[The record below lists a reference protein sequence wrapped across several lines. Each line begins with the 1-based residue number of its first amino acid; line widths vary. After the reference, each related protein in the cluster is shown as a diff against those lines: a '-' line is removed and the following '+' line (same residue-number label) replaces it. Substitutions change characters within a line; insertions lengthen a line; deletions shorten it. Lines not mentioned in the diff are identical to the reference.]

1 MENNQINNNNNNN
14 NNNKKIRAIITG
26 ASGMIGEGVVQ
37 NAIESDEVE
46 KILIVGRR
54 ESGFKNEKVKEILHN
69 DLSNLTNIQNEFIGY
84 NSVYFCAGI
93 SSVGVDNETYHKIS
107 YDMPMEMLRKV
118 ELVNN
123 IKSKDDNNFTFIYV
137 TGGGTNENSWS
148 NWARV
153 KAKTENHIIASNFN
167 KTFAFRPGFIQPN
180 IPGLK
185 NAYKMYKYIGWLY
198 PIGRSI
204 SQNGFITLREI
215 SQAMVKAS
223 TNGYKSNII
232 NGSDIVKLA
241 RS

>member
-1 MENNQINNNNNNN
+1 MENNN
-14 NNNKKIRAIITG
+14 NNNKNTNKIRAIITG

-54 ESGFKNEKVKEILHN
+54 ESGFKNEKIKEIIHS
-69 DLSNLTNIQNEFIGY
+69 DLSNLTDIQNELIGY
-84 NSVYFCAGI
+84 NSVFYCAGI
-93 SSVGVDNETYHKIS
+93 SSVGVDKETYHKIS
-107 YDMPMEMLRKV
+107 YDMPMEMLKKV

-123 IKSKDDNNFTFIYV
+123 LKSKADNDFTFIYV
-137 TGGGTNENSWS
+137 TGAGTDSNSWS

-153 KAKTENHIIASNFN
+153 KAKTENDIMASNFN

-185 NAYKMYKYIGWLY
+185 NAYKAYKYIGWMY

-204 SQNGFITLREI
+204 SQNGFISLREI
-215 SQAMVKAS
+215 SQAMVKVS

-232 NGSDIVKLA
+232 NGSDMVKLA
-241 RS
+241 NSLK